1 MYYILV
7 FYLFAYTGGFPGGSD
22 GKEFT
27 CNAGYPDL
35 NLAGLLKHFGNM
47 HDLHQTEQLATT
59 ISL

>member
-27 CNAGYPDL
+27 CNAGTQVRYLGWEDL
-35 NLAGLLKHFGNM
+35 LEKGMATYCSILA
-47 HDLHQTEQLATT
+47 
-59 ISL
+59 